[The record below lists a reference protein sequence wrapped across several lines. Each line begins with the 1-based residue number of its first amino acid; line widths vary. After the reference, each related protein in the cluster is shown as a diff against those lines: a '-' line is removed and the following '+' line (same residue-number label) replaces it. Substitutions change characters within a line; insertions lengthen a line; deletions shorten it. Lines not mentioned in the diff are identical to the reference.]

1 MARMNGEKQ
10 RRLSNGLCRCPA
22 LTEAKRNSPLLRDF
36 LPKGTVWKRERKK
49 SNFRV
54 EKPDN
59 HYRDQVTK
67 VDIKSGKS

>member
-1 MARMNGEKQ
+1 MPMPRPQ
-10 RRLSNGLCRCPA
+10 
-22 LTEAKRNSPLLRDF
+22 EAKRNSPLLRDF